1 MSKAASKRADMVV
14 VEQGLAP
21 SRARAQALILAGAVI
36 VMGEDRRID
45 KPGQLL
51 GEATE
56 LRLKDQPIP
65 YVSRGGLKLAAALQ
79 RYGVSCRGAT
89 CLDVGA
95 STGGFT
101 DCLLQNGAA
110 KVYALDV
117 GHNQLA
123 WSIRQDPRVVVIE
136 RCNIRLA
143 DDSVVPEPCAVIVI
157 DVSFISL
164 RLVLPKVLRFAQPGA
179 RLIALVK
186 PQFEVGPQALG
197 KHGVVRDEAA
207 RQGALDSIVAEAG
220 SLGLQHIGT
229 MPSPIVGAKGNHE
242 FLLSALMPA

>member
-1 MSKAASKRADMVV
+1 MSKAAPKRADILV

-21 SRARAQALILAGAVI
+21 SRARAQALILAGAVV
-36 VMGEDRRID
+36 VMGEDRRVE

-79 RYGVSCRGAT
+79 RYAIDVRGAV

-101 DCLLQNGAA
+101 DCLLQKGAA
-110 KVYALDV
+110 RVYALDV
-117 GHNQLA
+117 GYNQLA

-143 DDSVVPEPCAVIVI
+143 DDSVIPERCDAIVI

-164 RLVLPKVLRFAQPGA
+164 RLVLPKVLRFARPGS
-179 RLIALVK
+179 RLVALVK

-207 RQGALDSIVAEAG
+207 RQGALDDMVAEARA
-220 SLGLQHIGT
+220 LGLADIVT

-242 FLLSALMPA
+242 FLLSALIAA

>member
-1 MSKAASKRADMVV
+1 MTKAVSKRADLLV
-14 VEQGLAP
+14 VEQGLAL
-21 SRARAQALILAGAVI
+21 SRARAQALIIAGAVV
-36 VMGEDRRID
+36 VMGEDRRVD

-79 RYGVSCRGAT
+79 RFAIGAQDCT

-101 DCLLQNGAA
+101 DCLLQNGAR

-123 WSIRQDPRVVVIE
+123 WSMRQDPRVVVIE

-143 DDSVVPEPCAVIVI
+143 EDRVVPEPCHIIVI

-164 RLVLPKVLRFAQPGA
+164 RLVLPKVLRFASPGA
-179 RLIALVK
+179 RLVALVK

-197 KHGVVRDEAA
+197 KHGVVREAEV
-207 RQGALDSIVAEAG
+207 RQRALDDMLNFAQT
-220 SLGLQHIGT
+220 LGLLNLGS

-242 FLLSALMPA
+242 FLLSAHISP